1 MVTESKPNWQP
12 LSLLPVVA
20 MMIDEVVQNSEEQHE
35 TFSEVKD
42 KPHVLDDA
50 TVSRAIR
57 LYKAQLED
65 VQLYR
70 EQLTRWQ
77 AQPLTGDQRREV
89 DRLLGQLSR
98 LKQLSEAIL
107 EMLDEIKEGTIDRIM
122 AKSDVE
128 LGMEYLLEN
137 FGGDPGTAQE
147 AVDMPLTKEQ
157 LRLARSI
164 DKYVNDTMGKG
175 GDDADILRGMHS
187 YMGTFKQVM
196 DMSSEKEMLRL
207 CQQYDGFYRFA
218 KLLEALAGGIADGE
232 IQVPR

>member
-1 MVTESKPNWQP
+1 MVTESKPHWQP
-12 LSLLPVVA
+12 LTLLPVVA
-20 MMIDEVVQNSEEQHE
+20 MMIDEVMQNSEEQLE

-89 DRLLGQLSR
+89 DRLLGQLPR

-128 LGMEYLLEN
+128 VGLEYLLRK
-137 FGGDPGTAQE
+137 P
-147 AVDMPLTKEQ
+147 
-157 LRLARSI
+157 
-164 DKYVNDTMGKG
+164 
-175 GDDADILRGMHS
+175 GDDP
-187 YMGTFKQVM
+187 
-196 DMSSEKEMLRL
+196 
-207 CQQYDGFYRFA
+207 
-218 KLLEALAGGIADGE
+218 EAT
-232 IQVPR
+232 